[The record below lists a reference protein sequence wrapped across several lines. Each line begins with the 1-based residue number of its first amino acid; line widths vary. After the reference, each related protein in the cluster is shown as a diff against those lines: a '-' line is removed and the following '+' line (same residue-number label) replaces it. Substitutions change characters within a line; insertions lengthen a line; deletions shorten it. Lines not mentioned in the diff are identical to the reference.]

1 MHRVL
6 TESLKELS
14 STPMSTTQPELNER
28 AQQLLKLLIE
38 RYISDGQPVGSRAL
52 SREKGL
58 NLSPATIRNVMA
70 DLEEMGLIQSPH
82 TSAGRVPTVNG
93 YRVFVDSLLT
103 VHKIDA
109 EEVERFREHLDEM
122 EDQSE
127 VITAVSRLLS
137 GVTSMAS
144 VVTLPKRETSSFRQ
158 IEFMPLSHRRLL
170 VILVTNEKEVHNRII
185 HTQRDFK
192 PSELQQAANYLNSIF
207 QGQSLA
213 QVKDIIRHEMTQ
225 DRERMNRLM
234 IDAINLAHQSMDDNR
249 NKDEGLV
256 FSGETNLMDFQDLSN
271 MDQLR
276 HLFEAFN
283 QKQGIMHLLDRCLEA
298 DGVQIFIG
306 EESGYEAF
314 GNCSL
319 VTAPY
324 TVDDQVIGVLGVIG
338 PTRMSYNR
346 VIPFVDVTARI
357 LGSALKYSH

>member
-1 MHRVL
+1 MA
-6 TESLKELS
+6 S
-14 STPMSTTQPELNER
+14 SHPELNER
-28 AQQLLKLLIE
+28 SQQLLKLLVE
-38 RYISDGQPVGSRAL
+38 RYISEGQPVGSRAL

-58 NLSPATIRNVMA
+58 NLSPATIRNVMS

-103 VHKIDA
+103 VHPIDA
-109 EEVERFREHLDEM
+109 REIDRYREHLDEI
-122 EDQSE
+122 EDSEE
-127 VITAVSRLLS
+127 VISAVSQMLS

-158 IEFMPLSHRRLL
+158 IEFIPLSNRRLL

-192 PSELQQAANYLNSIF
+192 PAELMQAANYLNKIF
-207 QGQSLA
+207 QGQSLS
-213 QVKDIIRHEMTQ
+213 QVKEIIRHEMSQ
-225 DRERMNRLM
+225 AREKMNRLM
-234 IDAINLAHQSMDDNR
+234 IDAINLAHQSMGEGR
-249 NKDEGLV
+249 SKEEGLV

-271 MDQLR
+271 MEQLR

-306 EESGYEAF
+306 EESGYDALDH
-314 GNCSL
+314 CSL

-324 TVDDQVIGVLGVIG
+324 TVNDQVIGVLGVIG
-338 PTRMSYNR
+338 PTRMSYDR
-346 VIPFVDVTARI
+346 VIPLVDVTARI
-357 LGSALKYSH
+357 LGSALKFSN